1 MTQATVNG
9 NTYSDDGTSER
20 DMRGYGYTIWFF
32 PLINDFLEHVVAT
45 LAKMQEDIEAADEAK
60 TAAGTARD
68 EAQTA
73 RSAAQGARD
82 QAGVHAGHA
91 NEAASAA
98 AGSANTANN
107 AATAAVNAATAAG
120 QQAVRAEA
128 AAEAAEGA
136 VVGAL
141 IDDEEAR
148 DDKTYSSS
156 ELEKR
161 FAEFAQLKRQGFTP
175 ISGVG
180 PHQLERGKSYAV
192 FSLPGAVSVMVCPA
206 APADGDRF
214 WLTDMTGSW
223 SDGPPQLQRNGQL
236 IMGLA
241 ENMGLDFKNAS
252 LEVSFNVTRG
262 WVAK

>member
-32 PLINDFLEHVVAT
+32 PFINDFLEEVVAT
-45 LAKMQEDIEAADEAK
+45 LAQMQDDVEAAEAAE

-82 QAGVHAGHA
+82 QAGLHAGNA
-91 NEAASAA
+91 NTAASAA
-98 AGSANTANN
+98 SGSANTANN

-148 DDKTYSSS
+148 DDKTYSSD

-180 PHQLERGKSYAV
+180 PHQLEVGKRYAV
-192 FSLPGAVSVMVCPA
+192 LSASGVIPQLVCPA
-206 APADGDRF
+206 SPVDGARF
-214 WLTDMTGSW
+214 WVTDIGGNW
-223 SDGPPQLQRNGQL
+223 GNYPPSLQRNGRQ

-241 ENMGLDFKNAS
+241 ENMNLDISNLS
-252 LEVSFNVTRG
+252 VEMSFNTTRG
-262 WVAK
+262 WVMA